1 MTPQTPLYYASIAGL
16 TGICFTVG
24 PTLLFAPCDAPTIH
38 VVRDV
43 TTLIVTAQVPDLFAH
58 FVREVIVEKRLASLG
73 GTP

>member
-38 VVRDV
+38 IVRDGAALV
-43 TTLIVTAQVPDLFAH
+43 VTARWVT
-58 FVREVIVEKRLASLG
+58 EYSLASAHRR
-73 GTP
+73 TTRSRIP

>member
-38 VVRDV
+38 IVRDGAALV
-43 TTLIVTAQVPDLFAH
+43 VTALVPDLFAR
-58 FVREVIVEKRLASLG
+58 FVRETIVEQRLVSLG